1 MLLLL
6 VEVKEY
12 DLEIDDALV
21 NLDVYDKEVLEGEV
35 DATDLT
41 LVGLTHSAWWER
53 SLVLEMGLSQNSQ
66 GIMTTSS
73 LELLSV
79 TLLLVTTSAA
89 VADLD
94 RAELVTR
101 LMLLDLKVGRIST
114 RTWHIFR
121 QESNTKVTGLG
132 KFVSMSTVNK
142 EFSLE
147 CLNISN

>member
-1 MLLLL
+1 LLLLL

-12 DLEIDDALV
+12 DLEMDDALV
-21 NLDVYDKEVLEGEV
+21 NLDVYDEEVLEVDV

-41 LVGLTHSAWWER
+41 FVGLTHSAWWER

-79 TLLLVTTSAA
+79 TLLVVTTSAA

-101 LMLLDLKVGRIST
+101 LMLLDLLSADVALIVDDEKRLLLEYASYEGVGIDVA
-114 RTWHIFR
+114 
-121 QESNTKVTGLG
+121 ESVIVLG
-132 KFVSMSTVNK
+132 FMEEVY
-142 EFSLE
+142 EE
-147 CLNISN
+147 

>member
-1 MLLLL
+1 LLLLL

-21 NLDVYDKEVLEGEV
+21 NLDVYDEEVLEVDV

-41 LVGLTHSAWWER
+41 FVGLTHSAWWER

-79 TLLLVTTSAA
+79 TLLVVTTSAA

-94 RAELVTR
+94 RLELVTR
-101 LMLLDLKVGRIST
+101 LMLLDLLSADVALIVDDEKRLLLEYASYEGVGIDVA
-114 RTWHIFR
+114 
-121 QESNTKVTGLG
+121 ESVIVLG
-132 KFVSMSTVNK
+132 FMEEVY
-142 EFSLE
+142 EE
-147 CLNISN
+147 